1 LDISFVKQTMASD
14 VFRKA
19 AETLAAKGLL
29 IAIGLLT
36 SVVVARILG
45 PEGRGFYAVA
55 TAVAAFGIQFGNAGL
70 HASNSYHVAK
80 DRSLLGP
87 LLGNTMAAS
96 LAFGGGI
103 SVLSLAVFQ
112 FRPDLAPLPKGLL
125 ILSLA
130 WIPFGLAFML
140 LQNLMIGIQ
149 DIRAYNIVEVMNRVL
164 SIAFVAI
171 LIAAGAVTAESV
183 YVAGFIAL
191 LASIFWI
198 FRRLRRA
205 IAHPPVLSLPMFLGN
220 LRYGLKAYLAALF
233 AFMVLRIDLLMVK
246 YIRGADEAGYYS
258 IAVSM
263 VDLIYLIPATI
274 GTIVFP
280 KLSAMGTDAEKW
292 EYARKMSLY
301 LGVVLAVV
309 VAVAIPLAP
318 ILISLLYGKA
328 FLPAAPSFAIL
339 GVGVVFYGLNNLYS
353 NCLAAMSFPWFAVWI
368 WVAMAALNVLLNMYL
383 IPRMGIVG
391 ASLSSLV
398 CYLAL
403 MLSQYAYLARKG
415 GRFAG
420 QA

>member
-1 LDISFVKQTMASD
+1 LDFRFVKQTVASD

-80 DRSLLGP
+80 DRTLLGP
-87 LLGNTMAAS
+87 LLGNTVAAS
-96 LAFGGGI
+96 LVFGGGI
-103 SVLSLAVFQ
+103 SVLSLAVFHL
-112 FRPDLAPLPKGLL
+112 RPDLAPLPKGLL

-140 LQNLMIGIQ
+140 LQNLSIGIQ
-149 DIRAYNIVEVMNRVL
+149 DIRAYNLVEVMNRVL

-171 LIAAGAVTAESV
+171 LIAAGAVSAESV
-183 YVAGFIAL
+183 YVAGFAAL
-191 LASIFWI
+191 LVSIFWI

-205 IAHPPVLSLPMFLGN
+205 IVLPPVLSLPLFLGN

-246 YIRGADEAGYYS
+246 YIRGVDEAGYYS

-263 VDLIYLIPATI
+263 VDLIYLIPATV

-292 EYARKMSLY
+292 EYTRKMSLY
-301 LGVVLAVV
+301 LGGVLASV
-309 VAVAIPLAP
+309 VAVAIPLSP
-318 ILISLLYGKA
+318 FLISLLYGKA
-328 FLPAAPSFAIL
+328 FLPAAPAFAIL

-353 NCLAAMSFPWFAVWI
+353 NCLAAMSFPWFAVGI
-368 WVAMAALNVLLNMYL
+368 WVAMAALNILLNIYL
-383 IPRMGIVG
+383 IPEMGIVG
-391 ASLSSLV
+391 ASLASLV

-403 MLSQYAYLARKG
+403 MLSQYVYLARKG

-420 QA
+420 